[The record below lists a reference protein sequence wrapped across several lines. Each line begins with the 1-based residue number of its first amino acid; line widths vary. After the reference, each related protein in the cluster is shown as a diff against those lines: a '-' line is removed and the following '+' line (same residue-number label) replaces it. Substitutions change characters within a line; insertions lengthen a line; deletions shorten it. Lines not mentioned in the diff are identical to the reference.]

1 MRLKAKRARK
11 QYKSDLTYIRAVYN
25 NNKKKIAANI
35 ADEWV
40 EAFGGDVYKAFKSL
54 IQDQMKYSNP
64 KTGKK
69 YTVEEAIR
77 REAGSKD
84 LNKEWTTGD
93 VYARNFHSLIL
104 KEKEVKEVFYQHE
117 GIKRIDYSQYNFLGY
132 YKYNGRDVAVYNYG
146 DSYFLEYQSP
156 KDGTG
161 ASLEYMSGYQWQR
174 YNDTKNITLTKV
186 RRR

>member
-1 MRLKAKRARK
+1 MRLKAKRSRK
-11 QYKSDLTYIRAVYN
+11 YYKSDLTYIRAVYN
-25 NNKKKIAANI
+25 NNKKKINANI

-54 IQDQMKYSNP
+54 IQDQMKYQNP
-64 KTGKK
+64 RTKKK
-69 YTVEEAIR
+69 YTVEEAIS
-77 REAGSKD
+77 RESRSKD

-93 VYARNFHSLIL
+93 IYARNFHSLIL
-104 KEKEVKEVFYQHE
+104 KEKEVKKLFYQHE
-117 GIKRIDYSQYNFLGY
+117 GIKRIDYKEYKFLGY

-146 DSYFLEYQSP
+146 DSYFLEFQSP

-161 ASLEYMSGYQWQR
+161 ASLEYMSGYQFQR
-174 YNDTKNITLTKV
+174 YIETSNLVLEKI